1 MRADRLLSILMLLQ
15 TRGQM
20 TAQQLSEEV
29 EVSVRTIYRDLDALS
44 AAGVPVYAERGPG
57 GGCAL
62 LDSYRTT
69 LTGLTQDEVHALFML
84 SIPAPLAE
92 LGVDQELRAA
102 LLKLAAA
109 LPDARRHDEV
119 RARQRIH
126 LDSEGWFETKEP
138 VPHLQTIQQAL
149 WQDHRLHITYRLPR
163 EAQAGWLIEPY
174 GLVAK
179 GNTWHLVCVRDGH
192 MRVYR
197 VSRVLDAA
205 VMPETFERPASF
217 NLAAFWRDWCAQ
229 VEENRPHYPVTVRVP
244 DRSGWTARCGGLD
257 RAHPVIRNAG
267 RRPRAHPWLRARHGS
282 GVAAGAAQHRLGLRH
297 PDRLPVHM
305 LTSPPLPRA
314 RRPTPPGARRTPCSS
329 QRQAP
334 STPPGARRTKFGASV
349 PIHSPPVAS
358 RRRPPPRTCR
368 QAKRPPCHSSGDL
381 LISALGGPRW
391 FRRADTPR

>member
-20 TAQQLSEEV
+20 TAQQLSEEL

-109 LPDARRHDEV
+109 LPDARRQDEA

-149 WQDHRLHITYRLPR
+149 WQDRKVRITYRLPR
-163 EAQAGWLIEPY
+163 EAQAEWLIEPY

-197 VSRVLDAA
+197 ASRVLDAT
-205 VMPETFERPASF
+205 VMPETFERPANF
-217 NLAAFWRDWCAQ
+217 DLVAFWRDWCAQ
-229 VEENRPHYPVTVRVP
+229 VEENRPHYPVTVRVAP
-244 DRSGWTARCGGLD
+244 DLT
-257 RAHPVIRNAG
+257 
-267 RRPRAHPWLRARHGS
+267 PWLPYFFGAQIRDQ
-282 GVAAGAAQHRLGLRH
+282 VAGAGPPDAEGWITLTLSFETLEDARERLLGFGRAVEVVSPQALRNTVF
-297 PDRLPVHM
+297 DYATQIVSLY
-305 LTSPPLPRA
+305 
-314 RRPTPPGARRTPCSS
+314 RR
-329 QRQAP
+329 
-334 STPPGARRTKFGASV
+334 
-349 PIHSPPVAS
+349 
-358 RRRPPPRTCR
+358 
-368 QAKRPPCHSSGDL
+368 
-381 LISALGGPRW
+381 
-391 FRRADTPR
+391 